1 VGVGICR
8 VGLEAVMEVVN
19 GHMEKMNVEY
29 PVEVGSNDGEE
40 VKTFDLKEVVSCHLE
55 IVVEVVE
62 A

>member
-1 VGVGICR
+1 
-8 VGLEAVMEVVN
+8 MEVVN